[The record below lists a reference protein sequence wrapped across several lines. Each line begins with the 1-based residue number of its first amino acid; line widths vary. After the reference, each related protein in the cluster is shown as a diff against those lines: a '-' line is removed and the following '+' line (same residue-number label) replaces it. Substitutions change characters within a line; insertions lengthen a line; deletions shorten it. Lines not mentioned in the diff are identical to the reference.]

1 MKNKLI
7 FFIYFILIFFS
18 NLIQISAQQFKY
30 LSDEIKILDNGNKIV
45 GKNNIEIQIGDNL
58 IISAD
63 IFEYSRK
70 NKKLEIFGNVLF
82 KDNLNLIDV
91 TGDRIIYYEDLN
103 IIEITEGVN
112 LQDNKNKINLSSSK
126 IVYEKNNNLFKLI
139 GNIFFYDELNKINIT
154 GNEIFYSKKL
164 NQVYSNSESKI
175 IYDDSYFI
183 DLMDF
188 NYNIKNRKLSSEN
201 LTKITDKSENFF
213 EINGFLL
220 ESETNKI
227 IGKKIK
233 FVDKENNN
241 YLLKDVMINTLSK
254 EVFGTDIDVKL
265 NKTIFDN
272 EENDPRIS
280 ARSIKINNKSSIL
293 SKGVFTSCS
302 NDHDCP
308 PWSVY
313 AEEIKHDRETKTL
326 KYENAW
332 LKLYD
337 FPVVYFPKF
346 SHPDPTV
353 KRKSGFLTPK
363 FSRSRNI
370 GSSVDIPYFYIISDN
385 KDFTFKPKIFFD
397 DEFVFQ
403 NEYRQVN
410 KSSSHIADFSLN
422 RKNFLSK
429 KNSTNLHFFSKS
441 NFKIENNFFDN
452 SSVNLNLQKVN
463 NDQYLKL
470 YKIENKKLIQ
480 DKNIL
485 HSFVNFEGEKNNSK
499 FETSIQVYE
508 DLNKDKSSRYEY
520 IYPKYEFQRNFN
532 HGKSNKF
539 YFKTYGEQRQY
550 ETNINEGILI
560 NDIFYESEPNYS
572 ASGFVSNMNTLIK
585 NVNVDAN
592 NSEKYKDKFD
602 QSLSTVLQYNTKLP
616 LSKSS
621 PNFID
626 KLTPKAS
633 LMFSPNK
640 TRNLVNDNI
649 RVDANKIFSL
659 NRIVSKETVEGGSS
673 LTYGISYSK
682 KNKKKNN
689 ELVNF
694 DLATLIRL
702 KENLDLPKNST
713 LGKKSSDVFGKLEF
727 NPNDKLKFNYNFALD
742 NNFDKSNYDSFS
754 TKISLN
760 KLVTTFEYFDEKRN
774 LINESYTS
782 NSTFYEIDKNNIINF
797 NARRNNELSATE
809 YYNLIYTYKNDCLI
823 ASLKFN
829 KEFYRDSDLKPEKGI
844 FFELSLLPFGG
855 TD

>member
-7 FFIYFILIFFS
+7 FLIYFNLIFFF

-30 LSDEIKILDNGNKIV
+30 LSDEIKIIDNGNKIV

-63 IFEYSRK
+63 IFEYSRQ

-82 KDNLNLIDV
+82 KDNLNLIEAV
-91 TGDRIIYYEDLN
+91 SDRIVYYEDLD
-103 IIEITEGVN
+103 IIEITENVN
-112 LQDNKNKINLSSSK
+112 LIDNKNKINLSSSK
-126 IVYEKNNNLFKLI
+126 IVYDKNNNLFKLI
-139 GNIFFYDELNKINIT
+139 GKIFFNDELNKINIT
-154 GNEIFYSKKL
+154 GNKIFYSKKL

-183 DLMDF
+183 ELMDF
-188 NYNIKNRKLSSEN
+188 NYNIRNHKLSSEN
-201 LTKITDKSENFF
+201 LTKIKDKSENFF

-220 ESETNKI
+220 DSETNKI

-233 FVDKENNN
+233 FVDKEKNN
-241 YLLKDVMINTLSK
+241 YYLKDVMINTLRK

-280 ARSIKINNKSSIL
+280 ARSIKVKNNYSIL

-302 NDHDCP
+302 DDHDCP

-326 KYENAW
+326 KYKNAW

-337 FPVVYFPKF
+337 FPIVYFPKF

-363 FSRSRNI
+363 FSTSRNI

-385 KDFTFKPKIFFD
+385 KDLTFKPKIFFN
-397 DEFVFQ
+397 DELVLQ

-410 KSSSHIADFSLN
+410 KSSKHIADFSLN
-422 RKNFLSK
+422 RKNFLSS
-429 KNSTNLHFFSKS
+429 KNSTKLHFFSKS
-441 NFKIENNFFDN
+441 NFIIKNDFFDN

-463 NDQYLKL
+463 NDKYLDV
-470 YKIENKKLIQ
+470 YNIENKKLIQ
-480 DKNIL
+480 DKSLL
-485 HSFVNFEGEKNNSK
+485 HSFIDFEGKKNNLK
-499 FETSIQVYE
+499 FETSFEVYE

-520 IYPKYEFQRNFN
+520 IYPKYAFQKDFDEGR
-532 HGKSNKF
+532 SNKF
-539 YFKTYGEQRQY
+539 YFKTYGSQRQY
-550 ETNINEGILI
+550 ETNIYEGILI
-560 NDIFYESEPNYS
+560 NDIYYESEPNYS
-572 ASGFVSNMNTLIK
+572 ANGFISNINTLIK

-602 QSLSTVLQYNTKLP
+602 QSLSAVLQYNTELP
-616 LSKSS
+616 LSKSTK
-621 PNFID
+621 NFIE

-633 LMFSPNK
+633 LMFSPNETK
-640 TRNLVNDNI
+640 NLINDNI
-649 RVDANKIFSL
+649 RIDANNIFSL
-659 NRIVSKETVEGGSS
+659 NRIISNETVEGGSS

-682 KNKKKNN
+682 KNKQNSR
-689 ELVNF
+689 ELFNF
-694 DLATLIRL
+694 NLASLIRL
-702 KENLDLPKNST
+702 KENLDLPQNST
-713 LGKKSSDVFGKLEF
+713 LGNKSSDVFGKLEF
-727 NPNDKLKFNYNFALD
+727 NPNDKVQFNYNFALD
-742 NNFDKSNYDSFS
+742 NNLDKSNYDFFS

-760 KLVTTFEYFDEKRN
+760 KLVTTFEYFDEKKN
-774 LINESYTS
+774 LTNESFTS
-782 NSTFYEIDKNNIINF
+782 NSTSYEIDKNNIINF
-797 NARRNNELSATE
+797 NVRRNNELSATE

-823 ASLKFN
+823 ASVKFN
-829 KEFYRDSDLKPEKGI
+829 KEFYKDSDLKPEKEI
-844 FFELSLLPFGG
+844 FFELSLIPFGG